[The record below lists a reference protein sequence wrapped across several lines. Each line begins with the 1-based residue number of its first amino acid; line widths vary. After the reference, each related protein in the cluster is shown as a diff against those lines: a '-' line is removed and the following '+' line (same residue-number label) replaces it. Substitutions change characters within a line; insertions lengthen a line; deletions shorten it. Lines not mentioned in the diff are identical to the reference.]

1 MVTSFAFTCCDKII
15 NGLVVVIYHY
25 HELDHHPHQ
34 PRKHRNMGCFPFNQ
48 KVWFEFW
55 QASAWNSI
63 FQNFQKEDNLVR
75 YTQIFRNLFPEVL
88 FIQRCFLNFYS
99 NCFYLNGLHFRNSTF
114 LGILG
119 NFSTILPLFPN
130 FWKFWLNGKHP
141 SAHRVG
147 CDKKSEIGWFF
158 FSGLINLV
166 YQVSKDKNHFTVV

>member
-63 FQNFQKEDNLVR
+63 FQNFQKEGNLVR
-75 YTQIFRNLFPEVL
+75 YTQISETYSQKYFSFNVASWISIVTV
-88 FIQRCFLNFYS
+88 FIWMVC
-99 NCFYLNGLHFRNSTF
+99 
-114 LGILG
+114 I
-119 NFSTILPLFPN
+119 
-130 FWKFWLNGKHP
+130 
-141 SAHRVG
+141 
-147 CDKKSEIGWFF
+147 SEIQHFWEFWEISVPFCHCFQIFESFGWME
-158 FSGLINLV
+158 STHQPIG
-166 YQVSKDKNHFTVV
+166 